1 MEKYSISEVIE
12 QAVQTEKLGYQFYT
26 TMADRFRED
35 TGLKKLFETLA
46 AKELVHEKM
55 FLELKEISGTVEPEG
70 WDEVSQYLRAIV
82 ESEFFLGSHKSL
94 PDLKQVNTVESAVN
108 FAMGFEKETLLYFHT
123 IREVIKEKDVV
134 DEIINEEKS
143 HIMWLSRFREN
154 FIKQG

>member
-12 QAVQTEKLGYQFYT
+12 QAIQTEKLGYQFYT
-26 TMADRFRED
+26 TMAERFKED
-35 TGLKKLFETLA
+35 SGLNRLFETLA
-46 AKELVHEKM
+46 AKERVHEKM
-55 FLELKEISGTVEPEG
+55 FSELKEMSGAVEPEG

-82 ESEFFLGSHKSL
+82 ESEFFLGRHKSL
-94 PDLKQVNTVESAVN
+94 PDLKHVHTVGAAVD
-108 FAMGFEKETLLYFHT
+108 FAMGFEKETLLYFYT

-154 FIKQG
+154 FIKKG